1 MFGETAMKGYLK
13 KSIVVLVGW
22 LTLLGASSHAWA
34 QVLLE
39 DISFATLPGDRFE
52 VQMSFSGTPPSPE
65 GYTIENPARIVL
77 DLPGVE
83 SALEQKKHALS
94 FENARSAVVLG
105 TSDRTRLIIN
115 MLAMTPYETS
125 TEGNVLKVIV
135 GGEDGSSVIQK
146 KSTYVE
152 ATTTAEDR
160 SSRAEYSIK
169 SIDFD
174 RGEQGEGLVSIE
186 LSDPSVSVD
195 VSQVGKGIKLSF
207 FRTALPESLNR
218 RLDVIDFATPV
229 KEIDTSH
236 DGSTTTV
243 MVDAIGEYDYMA
255 YQTDSHYV
263 VSVKHLTA
271 AEQEE
276 KQNKFDYV
284 GEKLSLNF
292 QDIEVRSVLQLIA
305 DFTELNLVAS
315 DTVSGSITLR
325 LENVPWDQ
333 ALAIVL
339 KAKGLDKR
347 QEGNVLM
354 VAPAAEIAERERLQV
369 EANKQLQELAPLRTE
384 FIRIKYADAKE
395 LFELFDVEEGEG
407 GGGGDDRTATDSILS
422 ERGSAIV
429 DERTNTVILTDT
441 EDKILEFMRL
451 IEQIDIPIRQVLI
464 EARIVIANTDF
475 RKEIGA
481 RMGLQ
486 GARSPGDDAFGFSGS
501 LEGFDGENNPIG
513 IFNRSI
519 PTQQPFTPGEGTI
532 LVNDSTLGVDLG
544 VTNPNGSFA
553 IEFLTGNTFLDLE
566 LSALENEGS
575 GEIVSQPKVLTGD
588 KQKAVIKTGTE
599 IPYEE
604 STSSGATSIE
614 FKEAVLKLEVTP
626 QITPDGRIVM
636 DLVIA
641 QDSVGDLLPTGE
653 PVIDVTE
660 VQTQAIVGD
669 GQTLVLGGLFQM
681 ETVDQ
686 VEKVPLLGD
695 IPYLGRLFRHDID
708 NIEKREILIFITPK
722 IISEALLD

>member
-1 MFGETAMKGYLK
+1 MFGKIEKKGYLK
-13 KSIVVLVGW
+13 SVLVLTGW
-22 LTLLGASSHAWA
+22 LACLGVSSPVWA

-39 DISFATLPGDRFE
+39 DISFATLPDASFE
-52 VQMSFSGTPPSPE
+52 VRMAFSGTPPTPE
-65 GYTIENPARIVL
+65 GYTIDNPARIVL
-77 DLPGVE
+77 DFPDVE
-83 SALEQKKHALS
+83 STLEQKKHALS
-94 FENARSAVVLG
+94 FENARSAVVLS
-105 TSDRTRLIIN
+105 TADRTRLILN
-115 MLAMTPYETS
+115 MLEIAPYETR
-125 TEGNVLKVIV
+125 TEGNVLIVLV
-135 GGEDGSSVIQK
+135 GGGDGPIVSQKQAVLVAATASKKDKTLEAKNSIESV
-146 KSTYVE
+146 
-152 ATTTAEDR
+152 
-160 SSRAEYSIK
+160 
-169 SIDFD
+169 DFS
-174 RGEQGEGLVSIE
+174 RGEKGEGLVAIE

-195 VSQVGKGIKLSF
+195 ISQVGNEIKLSF
-207 FRTALPESLNR
+207 FRTALPSSQDR

-229 KEIDTSH
+229 KEIDTTN

-243 MVDAIGEYDYMA
+243 TVSTVGEYDYMA
-255 YQTDSHYV
+255 YQADSQYL
-263 VSVKHLTA
+263 VSIKPLTA
-271 AEQEE
+271 DEIE
-276 KQNKFDYV
+276 NKKSKFAYV

-347 QEGNVLM
+347 QVGNVLM

-395 LFELFDVEEGEG
+395 LFELFDTDNG
-407 GGGGDDRTATDSILS
+407 GGGGSGDGPATDSILS

-441 EDKILEFMRL
+441 EEKILEFRRL
-451 IEQIDIPIRQVLI
+451 IDEIDIPIRQVLI
-464 EARIVIANTDF
+464 EARIVIASTDF

-481 RMGLQ
+481 RMGIQ
-486 GARSPGDDAFGFSGS
+486 GARGIGGDNVAGFSGS
-501 LEGFDGENNPIG
+501 LEGFESPNNPLE
-513 IFNRSI
+513 IFK
-519 PTQQPFTPGEGTI
+519 GDGGTI
-532 LVNDSTLGVDLG
+532 LVNDSALNVDLG
-544 VTNPNGSFA
+544 VTNPAGSFA
-553 IEFLTGNTFLDLE
+553 LEFLTGNTFLDLE

-588 KQKAVIKTGTE
+588 KQKATIKTGTE
-599 IPYEE
+599 IPYQNA
-604 STSSGATSIE
+604 TSSGATSAE

-636 DLVIA
+636 DLVVA
-641 QDSVGDLLPTGE
+641 QDSVGDLLPSGE

-660 VQTQAIVGD
+660 VETQAIVGD

-681 ETVDQ
+681 QKVTS

-695 IPYLGRLFRHDID
+695 IPYLGRLFRHNMDD
-708 NIEKREILIFITPK
+708 MEKREILIFITPK
-722 IISEALLD
+722 IIDEALLD

>member
-1 MFGETAMKGYLK
+1 MFGKIEKKGYLK
-13 KSIVVLVGW
+13 SVLVLTGW
-22 LTLLGASSHAWA
+22 LACLGVSSPVWA

-39 DISFATLPGDRFE
+39 DISFATLPDASFE
-52 VQMSFSGTPPSPE
+52 VRMAFSGTPPTPE
-65 GYTIENPARIVL
+65 GYTIDNPARIVL
-77 DLPGVE
+77 DFPDVE
-83 SALEQKKHALS
+83 STLEQKKHALS
-94 FENARSAVVLG
+94 FENARSAVVLS
-105 TSDRTRLIIN
+105 TADRTRLILN
-115 MLAMTPYETS
+115 MLEIAPYETR
-125 TEGNVLKVIV
+125 TEGNVLIVLV
-135 GGEDGSSVIQK
+135 GGGDGPIVSQKQAVLVAATASKKDKTLEAKNSIESV
-146 KSTYVE
+146 
-152 ATTTAEDR
+152 
-160 SSRAEYSIK
+160 
-169 SIDFD
+169 DFS
-174 RGEQGEGLVSIE
+174 RGEKGEGLVAIE

-195 VSQVGKGIKLSF
+195 ISQVGNEIKLSF
-207 FRTALPESLNR
+207 FRTALPSSQDR

-229 KEIDTSH
+229 KEIDTTN

-243 MVDAIGEYDYMA
+243 TVSTVGEYDYMA
-255 YQTDSHYV
+255 YQADSQYL
-263 VSVKHLTA
+263 VSIKPLTA
-271 AEQEE
+271 DEIE
-276 KQNKFDYV
+276 NKKSKFAYV

-347 QEGNVLM
+347 QVGNVLM

-395 LFELFDVEEGEG
+395 LFELFDTGNG
-407 GGGGDDRTATDSILS
+407 GGGGSGDGPATDSILS

-441 EDKILEFMRL
+441 EEKILEFRRL
-451 IEQIDIPIRQVLI
+451 IDEIDIPIRQVLI
-464 EARIVIANTDF
+464 EARIVIASTDF

-481 RMGLQ
+481 RMGIQ
-486 GARSPGDDAFGFSGS
+486 GARGIGGDNVAGFSGS
-501 LEGFDGENNPIG
+501 LEGFESPNNPLE
-513 IFNRSI
+513 IFK
-519 PTQQPFTPGEGTI
+519 GDGGTI
-532 LVNDSTLGVDLG
+532 LVNDSALNVDLG
-544 VTNPNGSFA
+544 VTNPAGSFA
-553 IEFLTGNTFLDLE
+553 LEFLTGNTFLDLE

-588 KQKAVIKTGTE
+588 KQKATIKTGTE
-599 IPYEE
+599 IPYQNA
-604 STSSGATSIE
+604 TSSGATSVE

-636 DLVIA
+636 DLVVA
-641 QDSVGDLLPTGE
+641 QDSVGDLLPSGE

-660 VQTQAIVGD
+660 VETQAIVGD

-681 ETVDQ
+681 QKVTS

-695 IPYLGRLFRHDID
+695 IPYLGRLFRHNMDD
-708 NIEKREILIFITPK
+708 MEKREILIFITPK
-722 IISEALLD
+722 IIDEALLD

>member
-1 MFGETAMKGYLK
+1 MFGKIEKKGYLK
-13 KSIVVLVGW
+13 SVLVLTGW
-22 LTLLGASSHAWA
+22 LACLGVSSPVWA

-39 DISFATLPGDRFE
+39 DISFATLPDASFE
-52 VQMSFSGTPPSPE
+52 VRMAFSGTPPTPE
-65 GYTIENPARIVL
+65 GYTIDNPARIVL
-77 DLPGVE
+77 DFPDVE
-83 SALEQKKHALS
+83 STLEQKKHELS
-94 FENARSAVVLG
+94 FENARSAVVLS
-105 TSDRTRLIIN
+105 TADRTRLILN
-115 MLAMTPYETS
+115 MLEIAPYETR
-125 TEGNVLKVIV
+125 TEGNVLIVLV
-135 GGEDGSSVIQK
+135 GGGDGPIVSQKQAVLVAATASKKDKTLEAKNSIESV
-146 KSTYVE
+146 
-152 ATTTAEDR
+152 
-160 SSRAEYSIK
+160 
-169 SIDFD
+169 DFS
-174 RGEQGEGLVSIE
+174 RGEKGEGLVAIE

-195 VSQVGKGIKLSF
+195 ISQVGNEIKLSF
-207 FRTALPESLNR
+207 FRTALPSSQDR

-229 KEIDTSH
+229 KEIDTTN

-243 MVDAIGEYDYMA
+243 TVSTVGEYDYMA
-255 YQTDSHYV
+255 YQADSQYL
-263 VSVKHLTA
+263 VSIKPLTA
-271 AEQEE
+271 DEIE
-276 KQNKFDYV
+276 NKKSKFAYV

-347 QEGNVLM
+347 QVGNVLM

-395 LFELFDVEEGEG
+395 LFELFDTDNG
-407 GGGGDDRTATDSILS
+407 GGGGSGDGPATDSILS

-441 EDKILEFMRL
+441 EEKILEFRRL
-451 IEQIDIPIRQVLI
+451 IDEIDIPIRQVLI
-464 EARIVIANTDF
+464 EARIVIASTDF

-481 RMGLQ
+481 RMGIQ
-486 GARSPGDDAFGFSGS
+486 GARGIGGDNVAGFSGS
-501 LEGFDGENNPIG
+501 LEGFESPNNPLE
-513 IFNRSI
+513 IFK
-519 PTQQPFTPGEGTI
+519 GDGGTI
-532 LVNDSTLGVDLG
+532 LVNDSALNVDLG
-544 VTNPNGSFA
+544 VTNPAGSFA
-553 IEFLTGNTFLDLE
+553 LEFLTGNTFLDLE

-588 KQKAVIKTGTE
+588 KQKATIKTGTE
-599 IPYEE
+599 IPYQNA
-604 STSSGATSIE
+604 TSSGATSAE

-636 DLVIA
+636 DLVVA
-641 QDSVGDLLPTGE
+641 QDSVGDLLPSGE

-660 VQTQAIVGD
+660 VETQAIVGD

-681 ETVDQ
+681 QKVTS

-695 IPYLGRLFRHDID
+695 IPYLGRLFRHNMDD
-708 NIEKREILIFITPK
+708 MEKREILIFITPK
-722 IISEALLD
+722 IIDEALLD

>member
-1 MFGETAMKGYLK
+1 MFGKIEKKGYLK
-13 KSIVVLVGW
+13 SVLVLTGW
-22 LTLLGASSHAWA
+22 LACLAVSSPVWA

-39 DISFATLPGDRFE
+39 DISFATLPDASFE
-52 VQMSFSGTPPSPE
+52 VRMAFSGTPPTPE
-65 GYTIENPARIVL
+65 GYTIDNPARIVL
-77 DLPGVE
+77 DFPDVE
-83 SALEQKKHALS
+83 STLEQKKHVLS
-94 FENARSAVVLG
+94 FENARSAVVLS
-105 TSDRTRLIIN
+105 TADRTRLILN
-115 MLAMTPYETS
+115 MLEIAPYETR
-125 TEGNVLKVIV
+125 TEGNVLIVLV
-135 GGEDGSSVIQK
+135 GGGDGPIVSQKQAVLVAATASKKDKTLEAKNSIESV
-146 KSTYVE
+146 
-152 ATTTAEDR
+152 
-160 SSRAEYSIK
+160 
-169 SIDFD
+169 DFS
-174 RGEQGEGLVSIE
+174 RGEKGEGLVAIE

-195 VSQVGKGIKLSF
+195 ISQVGNEIKLSF
-207 FRTALPESLNR
+207 FRTALPSSQDR

-229 KEIDTSH
+229 KEIDTTN

-243 MVDAIGEYDYMA
+243 TVSTVGEYDYMA
-255 YQTDSHYV
+255 YQADSQYL
-263 VSVKHLTA
+263 VSIKPLTA
-271 AEQEE
+271 DEIE
-276 KQNKFDYV
+276 NKKSKFAYV

-315 DTVSGSITLR
+315 DAVSGSITLR

-347 QEGNVLM
+347 QVGNVLM

-395 LFELFDVEEGEG
+395 LFELFDTDNG
-407 GGGGDDRTATDSILS
+407 GGGGSGDGPATDSILS

-441 EDKILEFMRL
+441 EEKILEFRRL
-451 IEQIDIPIRQVLI
+451 IDEIDIPIRQVLI
-464 EARIVIANTDF
+464 EARIVIASTDF

-481 RMGLQ
+481 RMGIQ
-486 GARSPGDDAFGFSGS
+486 GARGIGGDNVAGFSGS
-501 LEGFDGENNPIG
+501 LEGFESPNNPLE
-513 IFNRSI
+513 IFK
-519 PTQQPFTPGEGTI
+519 GDGGTI
-532 LVNDSTLGVDLG
+532 LVNDSALNVDLG
-544 VTNPNGSFA
+544 VTNPAGSFA
-553 IEFLTGNTFLDLE
+553 LEFLTGNTFLDLE

-588 KQKAVIKTGTE
+588 KQKATIKTGTE
-599 IPYEE
+599 IPYQNA
-604 STSSGATSIE
+604 TSSGATSVE

-636 DLVIA
+636 DLVVA
-641 QDSVGDLLPTGE
+641 QDSVGDLLPSGE

-660 VQTQAIVGD
+660 VETQAIVGD

-681 ETVDQ
+681 QKVTS

-695 IPYLGRLFRHDID
+695 IPYLGRLFRHNMDD
-708 NIEKREILIFITPK
+708 MEKREILIFITPK
-722 IISEALLD
+722 IIDEALLD

>member
-1 MFGETAMKGYLK
+1 MFGKIEKKGYLK
-13 KSIVVLVGW
+13 SVLVLTGW
-22 LTLLGASSHAWA
+22 LACLGVSSPVWA

-39 DISFATLPGDRFE
+39 DISFATLPDASFE
-52 VQMSFSGTPPSPE
+52 VRMAFSGTPPTPE
-65 GYTIENPARIVL
+65 GYTIDNPARIVL
-77 DLPGVE
+77 DFPDVE
-83 SALEQKKHALS
+83 STLEQKKHALS
-94 FENARSAVVLG
+94 FENARSAVVLS
-105 TSDRTRLIIN
+105 TADRTRLILN
-115 MLAMTPYETS
+115 MLEIAPYETR
-125 TEGNVLKVIV
+125 TEGNVLIVLV
-135 GGEDGSSVIQK
+135 GGGDGPIVSQKQAVLVAATASKKDKTLEAKNSIESV
-146 KSTYVE
+146 
-152 ATTTAEDR
+152 
-160 SSRAEYSIK
+160 
-169 SIDFD
+169 DFS
-174 RGEQGEGLVSIE
+174 RGEKGEGLVAIE

-195 VSQVGKGIKLSF
+195 ISQVGNEIKLSF
-207 FRTALPESLNR
+207 FRTALPSSQDR

-229 KEIDTSH
+229 KEIDTTN

-243 MVDAIGEYDYMA
+243 TVSTVGEYDYMA
-255 YQTDSHYV
+255 YQADSQYL
-263 VSVKHLTA
+263 VSIKPLTA
-271 AEQEE
+271 DEIE
-276 KQNKFDYV
+276 NKKSKFAYV

-347 QEGNVLM
+347 QVGNVLM

-395 LFELFDVEEGEG
+395 LFELFDTDNG
-407 GGGGDDRTATDSILS
+407 GGGGSGDGPATDSILF

-441 EDKILEFMRL
+441 EEKILEFRRL
-451 IEQIDIPIRQVLI
+451 IDEIDIPIRQVLI
-464 EARIVIANTDF
+464 EARIVIASTDF

-481 RMGLQ
+481 RMGIQ
-486 GARSPGDDAFGFSGS
+486 GARGIGGDNVAGFSGS
-501 LEGFDGENNPIG
+501 LEGFESPNNPLE
-513 IFNRSI
+513 IFK
-519 PTQQPFTPGEGTI
+519 GDGGTI
-532 LVNDSTLGVDLG
+532 LVNDSALNVDLG
-544 VTNPNGSFA
+544 VTNPAGSFA
-553 IEFLTGNTFLDLE
+553 LEFLTGNTFLDLE

-588 KQKAVIKTGTE
+588 KQKATIKTGTE
-599 IPYEE
+599 IPYQNA
-604 STSSGATSIE
+604 TSSGATSVE

-636 DLVIA
+636 DLVVA
-641 QDSVGDLLPTGE
+641 QDSVGDLLPSGE

-660 VQTQAIVGD
+660 VETQAIVGD

-681 ETVDQ
+681 QKVTS

-695 IPYLGRLFRHDID
+695 IPYLGRLFRHNMDD
-708 NIEKREILIFITPK
+708 MEKREILIFITPK
-722 IISEALLD
+722 IIDEALLD

>member
-1 MFGETAMKGYLK
+1 MFGKIEKKGYLK
-13 KSIVVLVGW
+13 SVLVLTGW
-22 LTLLGASSHAWA
+22 LACLGVSSPVWA

-39 DISFATLPGDRFE
+39 DISFATLPDASFE
-52 VQMSFSGTPPSPE
+52 VRMAFSGTPPTPE
-65 GYTIENPARIVL
+65 GYTIDNPARIVL
-77 DLPGVE
+77 DFPDVE
-83 SALEQKKHALS
+83 STLEQKKHALS
-94 FENARSAVVLG
+94 FENARSAVVLS
-105 TSDRTRLIIN
+105 TADRTRLILN
-115 MLAMTPYETS
+115 MLEIAPYETR
-125 TEGNVLKVIV
+125 TEGNVLIVLV
-135 GGEDGSSVIQK
+135 GGGDGPIVSQKQAVLVAATASKKDKTLEAKNSIESV
-146 KSTYVE
+146 
-152 ATTTAEDR
+152 
-160 SSRAEYSIK
+160 
-169 SIDFD
+169 DFS
-174 RGEQGEGLVSIE
+174 RGEKGEGLVAIE

-195 VSQVGKGIKLSF
+195 ISQVGNEIKLSF
-207 FRTALPESLNR
+207 FRTALPSSQDR

-229 KEIDTSH
+229 KEIDTTN

-243 MVDAIGEYDYMA
+243 TVSTVGEYDYMA
-255 YQTDSHYV
+255 YQADSQYL
-263 VSVKHLTA
+263 VSIKPLTA
-271 AEQEE
+271 DEIE
-276 KQNKFDYV
+276 NKKSKFAYV

-347 QEGNVLM
+347 QVGNVLM

-395 LFELFDVEEGEG
+395 LFELFDTDNG
-407 GGGGDDRTATDSILS
+407 GGGGSGDGPAKDSILS

-441 EDKILEFMRL
+441 EEKILEFRRL
-451 IEQIDIPIRQVLI
+451 IDEIDIPIRQVLI
-464 EARIVIANTDF
+464 EARIVIASTDF

-481 RMGLQ
+481 RMGIQ
-486 GARSPGDDAFGFSGS
+486 GARGIGGDNVAGFSGS
-501 LEGFDGENNPIG
+501 LEGFESPNNPLE
-513 IFNRSI
+513 IFK
-519 PTQQPFTPGEGTI
+519 GDGGTI
-532 LVNDSTLGVDLG
+532 LVNDSALNVDLG
-544 VTNPNGSFA
+544 VTNPAGSFA
-553 IEFLTGNTFLDLE
+553 LEFLTGNTFLDLE

-588 KQKAVIKTGTE
+588 KQKATIKTGTE
-599 IPYEE
+599 IPYQNA
-604 STSSGATSIE
+604 TSSGATSVE

-636 DLVIA
+636 DLVVA
-641 QDSVGDLLPTGE
+641 QDSVGDLLPSGE

-660 VQTQAIVGD
+660 VETQAIVGD

-681 ETVDQ
+681 QKVTS

-695 IPYLGRLFRHDID
+695 IPYLGRLFRHNMDD
-708 NIEKREILIFITPK
+708 MEKREILIFITPK
-722 IISEALLD
+722 IIDEALLD

>member
-1 MFGETAMKGYLK
+1 MFGETEMKGYLK
-13 KSIVVLVGW
+13 SVLVLTGW
-22 LTLLGASSHAWA
+22 LACLGVSSQVWA

-39 DISFATLPGDRFE
+39 DISFATLPGDSFE
-52 VQMSFSGTPPSPE
+52 VRMAFSGPPPNPE
-65 GYTIENPARIVL
+65 GYTIDNPARIVL

-83 SALEQKKHALS
+83 STLEQKKHALS
-94 FENARSAVVLG
+94 FDNARSAIVLS
-105 TSDRTRLIIN
+105 TADRTRLILN
-115 MLAMTPYETS
+115 MLEIAPYETR
-125 TEGNVLKVIV
+125 TEGNVLTVHV
-135 GGEDGSSVIQK
+135 GGGESAAMSQK
-146 KSTYVE
+146 RTPMVG
-152 ATTTAEDR
+152 ATASAEGK
-160 SSRAEYSIK
+160 APKAKYSIE
-169 SIDFD
+169 SVDFR
-174 RGEQGEGLVSIE
+174 RGEQGEGLVAIE

-195 VSQVGKGIKLSF
+195 VSQSGSEIKLSF
-207 FRTALPESLNR
+207 FRTALPSSQDR

-229 KEIDTSH
+229 KEIDTTN

-243 MVDAIGEYDYMA
+243 TVSTVGEYDYMA
-255 YQTDSHYV
+255 YQADNQYVISIKPLTTDELEDKKS
-263 VSVKHLTA
+263 
-271 AEQEE
+271 
-276 KQNKFDYV
+276 KFAYV

-384 FIRIKYADAKE
+384 FIRIKYADAR
-395 LFELFDVEEGEG
+395 ELFDLFDARRG
-407 GGGGDDRTATDSILS
+407 GGSGGGSGDRTATKSVLS

-441 EDKILEFMRL
+441 EEKIQDFMRL
-451 IEQIDIPIRQVLI
+451 IDEIDIPIRQVLI

-475 RKEIGA
+475 RKEIGV

-486 GARSPGDDAFGFSGS
+486 GARSIGGDNLGGFTGS
-501 LEGFDGENNPIG
+501 LEGFSSPNNPLD
-513 IFNRSI
+513 IFK
-519 PTQQPFTPGEGTI
+519 GAGGTI
-532 LVNDSTLGVDLG
+532 LVNDDALNVDLG
-544 VTNPNGSFA
+544 VSNPTGSFA
-553 IEFLTGNTFLDLE
+553 LEFLTGNTFLDLE

-588 KQKAVIKTGTE
+588 KQKATIKTGTD
-599 IPYEE
+599 IPYQNA
-604 STSSGATSIE
+604 TSSGATSVE

-660 VQTQAIVGD
+660 VTTQAIVGD

-681 ETVDQ
+681 TTVAS

-695 IPYLGRLFRHDID
+695 IPYLGRLFKHNMNDM
-708 NIEKREILIFITPK
+708 EKREILIFITPK
-722 IISEALLD
+722 IIDEALLD

>member
-1 MFGETAMKGYLK
+1 MFGKIEKKGYLK
-13 KSIVVLVGW
+13 SVLVLTGW
-22 LTLLGASSHAWA
+22 LACLGVSSPVWA

-39 DISFATLPGDRFE
+39 DISFATLPDASFE
-52 VQMSFSGTPPSPE
+52 VRMAFSGTPPTPE
-65 GYTIENPARIVL
+65 GYTIDNPARIVL
-77 DLPGVE
+77 DFPDVE
-83 SALEQKKHALS
+83 STLEQKKHALS
-94 FENARSAVVLG
+94 FENARSAVVLS
-105 TSDRTRLIIN
+105 TADRTRLILN
-115 MLAMTPYETS
+115 MLEIAPYETR
-125 TEGNVLKVIV
+125 TEGNVLIVLV
-135 GGEDGSSVIQK
+135 GGGDGPIVSQKQAVLVAATASKKDKTLEAKNSIESV
-146 KSTYVE
+146 
-152 ATTTAEDR
+152 
-160 SSRAEYSIK
+160 
-169 SIDFD
+169 DFS
-174 RGEQGEGLVSIE
+174 RGEKGEGLVAIE

-195 VSQVGKGIKLSF
+195 ISQVGNEIKLSF
-207 FRTALPESLNR
+207 FRTALPSSQDR

-229 KEIDTSH
+229 KEIDTTN

-243 MVDAIGEYDYMA
+243 TVSTVGEYDYMA
-255 YQTDSHYV
+255 YQADSQYL
-263 VSVKHLTA
+263 VSIKPLTA
-271 AEQEE
+271 DEIE
-276 KQNKFDYV
+276 NKKSKFAYV

-347 QEGNVLM
+347 QVGNVLM

-369 EANKQLQELAPLRTE
+369 ETNKQLQELAPLRTE

-395 LFELFDVEEGEG
+395 LFELFDTDNG
-407 GGGGDDRTATDSILS
+407 GGGGSGDGPAKDSILS

-441 EDKILEFMRL
+441 EEKILEFRRL
-451 IEQIDIPIRQVLI
+451 IDEIDIPIRQVLI
-464 EARIVIANTDF
+464 EARIVIASTDF

-481 RMGLQ
+481 RMGIQ
-486 GARSPGDDAFGFSGS
+486 GARGIGGDNVAGFSGS
-501 LEGFDGENNPIG
+501 LEGFESPNNPLE
-513 IFNRSI
+513 IFK
-519 PTQQPFTPGEGTI
+519 GDGGTI
-532 LVNDSTLGVDLG
+532 LVNDSALNVDLG
-544 VTNPNGSFA
+544 VTNPAGSFA
-553 IEFLTGNTFLDLE
+553 LEFLTGNTFLDLE

-588 KQKAVIKTGTE
+588 KQKATIKTGTE
-599 IPYEE
+599 IPYQNA
-604 STSSGATSIE
+604 TSSGATSVE

-636 DLVIA
+636 DLVVA
-641 QDSVGDLLPTGE
+641 QDSVGDLLPSGE

-660 VQTQAIVGD
+660 VETQAIVGD

-681 ETVDQ
+681 QKVTS

-695 IPYLGRLFRHDID
+695 IPYLGRLFRHNMDD
-708 NIEKREILIFITPK
+708 MEKREILIFITPK
-722 IISEALLD
+722 IIDEALLD

>member
-1 MFGETAMKGYLK
+1 MFGKIEKKGYLK
-13 KSIVVLVGW
+13 SVLVLTGW
-22 LTLLGASSHAWA
+22 LACLGVSSPVWA

-39 DISFATLPGDRFE
+39 DISFATLPDASFE
-52 VQMSFSGTPPSPE
+52 VRMAFSGTPPTPE
-65 GYTIENPARIVL
+65 GYTIDNPARIVL
-77 DLPGVE
+77 DFPDVE
-83 SALEQKKHALS
+83 STLEQKKHALS
-94 FENARSAVVLG
+94 FENARSAVVLS
-105 TSDRTRLIIN
+105 TADRTRLILN
-115 MLAMTPYETS
+115 MLEIAPYETR
-125 TEGNVLKVIV
+125 TEGNVLIVLV
-135 GGEDGSSVIQK
+135 GGGDGPIVSQKQAVLVAATASKKDKTLEAKNSIESV
-146 KSTYVE
+146 
-152 ATTTAEDR
+152 
-160 SSRAEYSIK
+160 
-169 SIDFD
+169 DFS
-174 RGEQGEGLVSIE
+174 RGEKGEGLVAIE

-195 VSQVGKGIKLSF
+195 ISQVGNEIKLSF
-207 FRTALPESLNR
+207 FRTALPSSQDR

-229 KEIDTSH
+229 KEIDTTN

-243 MVDAIGEYDYMA
+243 TVSTVGEYDYMA
-255 YQTDSHYV
+255 YQADSQYL
-263 VSVKHLTA
+263 VSIKPLTA
-271 AEQEE
+271 DEVE
-276 KQNKFDYV
+276 NKKSKFAYV

-347 QEGNVLM
+347 QVGNVLM

-395 LFELFDVEEGEG
+395 LFELFDTDNG
-407 GGGGDDRTATDSILS
+407 GGGGSDGPATDSILS

-441 EDKILEFMRL
+441 EEKILEFRRL
-451 IEQIDIPIRQVLI
+451 IDEIDIPIRQVLI
-464 EARIVIANTDF
+464 EARIVIASTDF

-481 RMGLQ
+481 RMGIQ
-486 GARSPGDDAFGFSGS
+486 GARGIGGDNVAGFSGS
-501 LEGFDGENNPIG
+501 LEGFESPNNPLE
-513 IFNRSI
+513 IFK
-519 PTQQPFTPGEGTI
+519 GDGGTI
-532 LVNDSTLGVDLG
+532 LVNDSALNVDLG
-544 VTNPNGSFA
+544 VTNPAGSFA
-553 IEFLTGNTFLDLE
+553 LEFLTGNTFLDLE

-588 KQKAVIKTGTE
+588 KQKATIKTGTE
-599 IPYEE
+599 IPYQNA
-604 STSSGATSIE
+604 TSSGATSVE

-636 DLVIA
+636 DLVVA
-641 QDSVGDLLPTGE
+641 QDSVGDLLPSGE

-660 VQTQAIVGD
+660 VETQAIVGD

-681 ETVDQ
+681 QKVTS

-695 IPYLGRLFRHDID
+695 IPYLGRLFRHNMDD
-708 NIEKREILIFITPK
+708 MEKREILIFITPK
-722 IISEALLD
+722 IIDEALLD

>member
-1 MFGETAMKGYLK
+1 MFGKIEKKGYLK
-13 KSIVVLVGW
+13 SVLVLTGW
-22 LTLLGASSHAWA
+22 LACLGVSSPVWA

-39 DISFATLPGDRFE
+39 DISFATLPDASFE
-52 VQMSFSGTPPSPE
+52 VRMAFSGTPPTPE
-65 GYTIENPARIVL
+65 GYTIDNPARIVL
-77 DLPGVE
+77 DFPDVE
-83 SALEQKKHALS
+83 STLEQKKHALS
-94 FENARSAVVLG
+94 FENARSAVVLS
-105 TSDRTRLIIN
+105 TADRTRLILN
-115 MLAMTPYETS
+115 MLEIAPYETR
-125 TEGNVLKVIV
+125 TEGNVLIVLV
-135 GGEDGSSVIQK
+135 GGGDGPIVSQKQAVLVAATASKKDKTLEAKNSIESV
-146 KSTYVE
+146 
-152 ATTTAEDR
+152 
-160 SSRAEYSIK
+160 
-169 SIDFD
+169 DFS
-174 RGEQGEGLVSIE
+174 RGEKGEGLVAIE

-195 VSQVGKGIKLSF
+195 ISQVGNEIKLSF
-207 FRTALPESLNR
+207 FRTALPSSQDR

-229 KEIDTSH
+229 KEIDTTN

-243 MVDAIGEYDYMA
+243 TVSTVGEYDYMA
-255 YQTDSHYV
+255 YQADSQYL
-263 VSVKHLTA
+263 VSIKPLTA
-271 AEQEE
+271 DEIE
-276 KQNKFDYV
+276 NKKSKFAYV

-347 QEGNVLM
+347 QVGNVLM

-395 LFELFDVEEGEG
+395 LFELFDTDNG
-407 GGGGDDRTATDSILS
+407 GGGGSGDGPATDSILS

-441 EDKILEFMRL
+441 EEKILEFRRL
-451 IEQIDIPIRQVLI
+451 IDEIDIPIRQVLI
-464 EARIVIANTDF
+464 EARIVIASTDF

-481 RMGLQ
+481 RMGIQ
-486 GARSPGDDAFGFSGS
+486 GARGIGGDNVAGFSGS
-501 LEGFDGENNPIG
+501 LEGFESPNNPLE
-513 IFNRSI
+513 IFK
-519 PTQQPFTPGEGTI
+519 GDGGTI
-532 LVNDSTLGVDLG
+532 LVNDSALNVDLG
-544 VTNPNGSFA
+544 VTNPAGSFA
-553 IEFLTGNTFLDLE
+553 LEFLTGNTFLDLE

-588 KQKAVIKTGTE
+588 KQKATIKTGTE
-599 IPYEE
+599 IPYQNA
-604 STSSGATSIE
+604 TSSGATSVE

-636 DLVIA
+636 DLVVA
-641 QDSVGDLLPTGE
+641 QDSVGDLLPSGE

-660 VQTQAIVGD
+660 VETQAIVGD

-681 ETVDQ
+681 QKVTS

-695 IPYLGRLFRHDID
+695 IPYLGRLFRHNMDD
-708 NIEKREILIFITPK
+708 MEKREILIFITPK
-722 IISEALLD
+722 IIDEALLD